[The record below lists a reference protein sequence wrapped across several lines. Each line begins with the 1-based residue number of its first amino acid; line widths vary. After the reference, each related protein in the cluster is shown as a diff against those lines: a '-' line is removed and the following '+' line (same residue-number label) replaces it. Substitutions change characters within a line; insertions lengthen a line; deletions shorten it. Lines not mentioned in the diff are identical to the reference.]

1 MGGIVQ
7 RGPGLATVEATAV
20 LPNGRIT
27 PEDNGLWKDSQI
39 ENLRKVVEFAHSQSQ
54 NIMIQ
59 LGHAGRKASTLAPW
73 LSPGGVA
80 EKASGGWPDD
90 VWGPSAIAWN
100 DAHAMPKEM
109 SLEDIE
115 EFKGAFAASVRR
127 AIEAGFDAVEVHG
140 AHGYLVHEFLSPVA
154 NQRKD
159 KYGGSFEN
167 RTRLALELVRYIQ
180 SLSPQARADP

>member
-1 MGGIVQ
+1 MTHMGGIIQ

-20 LPNGRIT
+20 TANGRIT

-39 ENLRKVVEFAHSQSQ
+39 EPLSKVVEFAHSQSQ

-80 EKASGGWPDD
+80 RKEYGGWPDD
-90 VWGPSAIAWN
+90 VWAPSAIAW
-100 DAHAMPKEM
+100 DESHATPKEM

-115 EFKGAFAASVRR
+115 DFKGAFV
-127 AIEAGFDAVEVHG
+127 
-140 AHGYLVHEFLSPVA
+140 
-154 NQRKD
+154 
-159 KYGGSFEN
+159 
-167 RTRLALELVRYIQ
+167 
-180 SLSPQARADP
+180 